1 MKTSSVFG
9 LIIGFG
15 LIFLSIMGRGDI
27 RMFLQWEA
35 IVIVLGGTLGATL
48 LSFNFDQII
57 IALRAVKVVF
67 IGKTHSPDA
76 LIPIMVEMIR
86 DSRVNG
92 VAALDVE
99 DDASGRIAFL
109 KKALSLLE
117 DGFDP
122 DDAAQILK
130 AESDSVAARYRMCER
145 MFSVMGNYTPL
156 FGLLGTLIGLVIM
169 LSSVSDPKAIPGAM
183 AIAMLTTFYG
193 VLFSAM
199 FFRPIATKI
208 RAFNYD
214 EILLRD
220 LIVETLIYIAEGVNS
235 QVAQERLESYF
246 LKKRT
251 S

>member
-1 MKTSSVFG
+1 MKASSILG
-9 LIIGFG
+9 LLIGFG
-15 LIFLSIMGRGDI
+15 LVFLSISGRGDI

-48 LSFNFDQII
+48 LSFNFDQILVAI
-57 IALRAVKVVF
+57 RAVKVVF
-67 IGKTHSPDA
+67 VGKTSPPDS
-76 LIPIMVEMIR
+76 LIPTMVEMIR
-86 DSRVNG
+86 DARVDG

-99 DDASGRIAFL
+99 EDTTGRISFL
-109 KKALSLLE
+109 KKALGLLE
-117 DGFDP
+117 DGFDV

-130 AESDSVAARYRMCER
+130 AESDTIASKYRMCER

-169 LSSVSDPKAIPGAM
+169 LSSISDPKAIPGAM
-183 AIAMLTTFYG
+183 AVAMLTTFYG

-199 FFRPIATKI
+199 IFRPIAIKI

-214 EILLRD
+214 EILLRE
-220 LIVETLIYIAEGVNS
+220 LIIETLIYISEGVNS

-246 LKKRT
+246 LTKRT
-251 S
+251 A